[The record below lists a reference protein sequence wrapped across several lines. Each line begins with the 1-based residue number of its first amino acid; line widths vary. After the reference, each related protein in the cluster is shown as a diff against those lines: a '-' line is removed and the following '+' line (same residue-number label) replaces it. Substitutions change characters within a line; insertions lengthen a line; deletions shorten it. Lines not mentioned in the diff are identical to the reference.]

1 MENNNQDRRDRKQ
14 WAELYRYFVLHPYT
28 AILSFAMAGL
38 IFWGGFNWCM
48 TLTNSESFCISC
60 HEMRENVYKEYKDT
74 IHYSNRTGVR
84 ATCPDCHVPKE
95 WVHMVRR
102 KIGATNELFHKII
115 GSINTPEKFRAKRL
129 QLSEYVWQN
138 MEETDSRE
146 CRNCHN
152 FNYMTL
158 ASQKKSS
165 QRAHKRAT
173 ENNLTCI
180 NCHMGIAHHIAE
192 EFDKDGKLHEK
203 FKQEKRPCADC
214 HKGMA
219 QADDW

>member
-1 MENNNQDRRDRKQ
+1 MENNEEKRSREHWPNVFSRS
-14 WAELYRYFVLHPYT
+14 VPHPLV
-28 AILSFAMAGL
+28 AGLLFAMIGL
-38 IFWGGFNWCM
+38 IFWGGFNWSM
-48 TLTNSESFCISC
+48 ALTNNESFCISC
-60 HEMRENVYKEYKDT
+60 HEMRENVYKEYKTT

-129 QLSEYVWQN
+129 QLAEYVWQN
-138 MEETDSRE
+138 MEKTDSRE
-146 CRNCHN
+146 CRNCHS

-165 QRAHKRAT
+165 QMAHKRAVD
-173 ENNLTCI
+173 NKLTCI
-180 NCHMGIAHHIAE
+180 NCHMGIAHQMAE
-192 EFDKDGKLHEK
+192 EFDEDGKLHEK
-203 FKQEKRPCADC
+203 FKQENRHCADC

-219 QADDW
+219 QSDDW